1 MNTRL
6 YTVTALVLF
15 ALSEFIYAQNPTR
28 IIDREEMTVRAHQS
42 WEGPYVFSDE
52 QIVSIEGQTD
62 LHILIYRKRGNEGT
76 LVDFASAAS
85 EGSLR
90 LLREADTNL
99 KGVVP
104 VLEGIDVLPGANEAE
119 ILVRWRHPG
128 QGGLRSVHKY
138 RYNSEGLE
146 LVARSD
152 LVRVDRKMKWV
163 VVEPAER
170 STPARLAPSSE
181 SAR

>member
-6 YTVTALVLF
+6 FTVTALVLF
-15 ALSEFIYAQNPTR
+15 ALSELIYAQNPPR
-28 IIDREEMTVRAHQS
+28 IINREEMTVRAHQS
-42 WEGPYVFSDE
+42 WEGTYVFFE
-52 QIVSIEGQTD
+52 EKIVSIEGQAD
-62 LHILIYRKRGNEGT
+62 LHILIYRKSGNEGT
-76 LVDFASAAS
+76 LLDFASAAS
-85 EGSLR
+85 KGSLR
-90 LLREADTNL
+90 LLREADSNL

-128 QGGLRSVHKY
+128 QGGLRSIHKY
-138 RYNSEGLE
+138 RYNSVGLE

-152 LVRVDRKMKWV
+152 LVRVDSKMKWV
-163 VVEPAER
+163 VAETADR

-181 SAR
+181 SPR

>member
-6 YTVTALVLF
+6 YTVIALVLF
-15 ALSEFIYAQNPTR
+15 ALPAFICAQNAPR
-28 IIDREEMTVRAHQS
+28 SIDREEMTARVHQS

-52 QIVSIEGQTD
+52 QVVSIEGQAD
-62 LHILIYRKRGNEGT
+62 LHILIYRQKGNEGA
-76 LVDFASAAS
+76 LIDFASAVS
-85 EGSLR
+85 DGSLR
-90 LLREADTNL
+90 LLREADSNL

-163 VVEPAER
+163 VAETAER